1 MVHGVGAWSRIHYW
15 PRGSAPPQKP
25 LPSILTYTYIAAQL
39 LTSWNLLF
47 FVLFLSCLR
56 VFYFLWFYFCRR
68 FILAGPSDPLYYF
81 LFTAEDSTS
90 ILSFYHFSVCHFVD
104 QSDFM
109 EDTQRGLYHLFS
121 SPSNIQA
128 TMYAARAAAR
138 PKLALNTTAA
148 QNARPTLSLKSPM
161 AVPRTPISPVPVAS
175 PAKMRFSTLQV
186 PTYAYTNSCSSKSI
200 LKKQKSGR
208 SGAAEKRIQFQ
219 FTPTVHCVTPIE
231 NPDEYYGKHT
241 KMTREERRWQVRE

>member
-1 MVHGVGAWSRIHYW
+1 MAPRKRPAPKSPSLHPDLYLYSRPTPHFIE
-15 PRGSAPPQKP
+15 PP
-25 LPSILTYTYIAAQL
+25 
-39 LTSWNLLF
+39 F

-81 LFTAEDSTS
+81 LFHLRRGLDVYT
-90 ILSFYHFSVCHFVD
+90 IFLPLFFFCHFVD
-104 QSDFM
+104 QSEFM

-161 AVPRTPISPVPVAS
+161 TVPRTPISPVPVAS

-208 SGAAEKRIQFQ
+208 SGATEKRIQFQ

-241 KMTREERRWQVRE
+241 KMSREERRWQVRE